1 MIIVCNNCNK
11 NFSIES
17 GLIPD
22 NGRLLQCIS
31 CSHKW
36 FFKKVI
42 EENSA
47 PKFMI
52 KANNGEPTHFNVDAK
67 RVETETLKTIE
78 LLDRTT
84 KDVFATE
91 KISNQKNNKIVEITN
106 KDKVPVTKIFTNR
119 KSYNILALTIVFI
132 TSFIAI
138 IIVLDTFQKPIS
150 IFFPN
155 IEFILFS
162 LYETL
167 NDIILFFNDLI

>member
-1 MIIVCNNCNK
+1 MIIECNNCNK

-17 GLIPD
+17 NLIPD
-22 NGRLLQCIS
+22 IGRLLQCIA
-31 CSHKW
+31 CGHKW

-47 PKFMI
+47 PKSKI
-52 KANNGEPTHFNVDAK
+52 KVNNDEPTHFNVDATG
-67 RVETETLKTIE
+67 VETETLKTIE

-106 KDKVPVTKIFTNR
+106 KDKAPVTKISTNR
-119 KSYNILALTIVFI
+119 KSYNTLALTIVFI

-150 IFFPN
+150 SIIPN
-155 IEFILFS
+155 IEFLLYS
-162 LYETL
+162 LYESIK
-167 NDIILFFNDLI
+167 DIVLFFNNLI